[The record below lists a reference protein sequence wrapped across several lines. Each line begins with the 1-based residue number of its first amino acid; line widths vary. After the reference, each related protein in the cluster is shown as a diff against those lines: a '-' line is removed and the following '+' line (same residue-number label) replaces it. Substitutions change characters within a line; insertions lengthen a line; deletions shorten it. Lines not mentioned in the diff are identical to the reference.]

1 VKDPTDA
8 YPPRLWTY
16 CATEFGERFCYFGMR
31 ALLAAYVSTVF
42 FGNLPSN
49 ESRAHASVTYG
60 GYTALVFSLGV
71 LGGHVADRYFGYER
85 SVIVG
90 AAFIT
95 GGMTLLLANDLSIF
109 LLGLSCI
116 VVGSALFK
124 PSMISL
130 VGRLFDNNAGNRDAG
145 FTIFY
150 ISVNVGAVSA
160 PLVCGTLVS
169 ALYGARWGLFAA
181 ALGMPTAVFA
191 FLRRGR
197 NSSDTAHI
205 ERPAIDRNFW
215 MCLAGMFFLLPI
227 VFFLMDERSTVPLV
241 ASSEGIPVIHTLLR
255 QFGVLGC
262 GLGILLI
269 AVLIRIFVS
278 RWKANNAL
286 ELQRFYLIIV
296 LLIGNTCFFAMLE
309 QAGTSLNFLARDHV
323 ALPVLWGWTPHFT
336 TFQSAGA
343 GFVLLLGPGY
353 SRLWQELAKRGLNPQ
368 PTTKFALALL
378 QVGAGFFLLALAL
391 RGSTAD
397 HPISWGWL
405 MLCYL
410 LHTSGELCIAPTGFS
425 AVTQLAPPKEI
436 GLLVGAWFLSFA
448 CANFGAG
455 LIAAATATTSA
466 LDAAGDIAGYISVYD
481 RLGVVGLVSAGVMFL
496 ATIIV
501 RRCAMHEL
509 SESFS

>member
-1 VKDPTDA
+1 MRDTTAA

-16 CATEFGERFCYFGMR
+16 CTTEFGERFCYFGMR

-42 FGNLPSN
+42 FGHLPPN

-85 SVIVG
+85 SVMVG
-90 AAFIT
+90 AAFILA
-95 GGMTLLLANDLSIF
+95 GMTLLLASDFSIF

-116 VVGSALFK
+116 VLGSALFK

-130 VGRLFDNNAGNRDAG
+130 VGRLFDDNARNRDAG

-150 ISVNVGAVSA
+150 VSVNVGAVSA
-160 PLVCGTLVS
+160 PLVCGTLVA
-169 ALYGARWGLFAA
+169 ALFGARWGLLAA
-181 ALGMPTAVFA
+181 AFGMPIAILA

-197 NSSDTAHI
+197 DDPRAEPHAVG
-205 ERPAIDRNFW
+205 RKFW
-215 MCLAGMFFLLPI
+215 ICLAGMLCLLPI
-227 VFFLMDERSTVPLV
+227 IFFLMDERRTAQLV
-241 ASSEGIPVIHTLLR
+241 GMSEGIPIVHALLL

-262 GLGILLI
+262 GLGLLLTG
-269 AVLIRIFVS
+269 VLIKLFVS
-278 RWKANNAL
+278 RWRADNAV
-286 ELQRFYLIIV
+286 ELQRFYLIVV
-296 LLIGNTCFFAMLE
+296 LLIGNTFFFAMLE

-323 ALPVLWGWTPHFT
+323 ALPLLWGWTPHFT

-343 GFVLLLGPGY
+343 SFVLLLGPGY
-353 SRLWQELAKRGLNPQ
+353 SRLWRELAKRGLNPQ
-368 PTTKFALALL
+368 PATKFGLALL
-378 QVGAGFFLLALAL
+378 QVGAGFFILALAL
-391 RGSTAD
+391 RHSSAA
-397 HPISWGWL
+397 HPMSWGWL

-455 LIAAATATTSA
+455 LIAAATATTGA
-466 LDAAGDIAGYISVYD
+466 LDALADVAGYVSVYD
-481 RLGVVGLVSAGVMFL
+481 RLGVVGLISASAMFL
-496 ATIIV
+496 ATIVI
-501 RRCAMHEL
+501 RRYARREL
-509 SESFS
+509 RESFS